1 MHYVILTQRGERR
14 RVLIPRDLSPVD
26 VEAFCAKPPKAAW
39 DDAEVVGSAWPYAE
53 QPVPPVAPVAA
64 IDLTVIPAEG

>member
-14 RVLIPRDLSPVD
+14 RVLIPRDLSPAD
-26 VEAFCAKPPKAAW
+26 VEVFCAKPPKAAW

-53 QPVPPVAPVAA
+53 QSVPPVAPVAA
-64 IDLTVIPAEG
+64 TDPIDNPAEG